1 MIKKAVFIL
10 GIGLLVL
17 LAVAGRVQTR
27 DIRAQGEPTSSENG
41 DELTPINANLDNSMT
56 PNTSFHS
63 LWSATAHDDSQGSI
77 TAALGSAFAYQ
88 GRVADDAGNPIN
100 GECDLRFG
108 LYADATGGG
117 AINEVIR
124 NNHPVADG
132 LFAVSLDFG
141 TAAFRGETRWL
152 ELAVRCPA
160 GSGNYRTLSPRH
172 ELSAVPYALSVRPG
186 ARIEGSV
193 PAGVEYEAGLRVTN
207 TSSANGIGIFGITTA
222 TSGSTIAVIG
232 NNSSPDGF
240 GVYGYSNPSGTGV
253 RGEAFAGTGVWG
265 SSVDWV
271 GTYGYSQK
279 YQGVLGQSE
288 IGAGVVGDS
297 RDWIGTYGE
306 SDNYVGVWGQSVAS
320 TGVVGLSQSG
330 IGVHG
335 RSQTGLAA
343 LFEGRTSTR
352 VLEITGGSDLAER
365 FQVSD
370 GTEAEPGT
378 IMVID
383 PDNPGHL
390 TPATT
395 AYDRK
400 VAGVVSGAGEVE
412 TGLVLHQE
420 GVLEG
425 ETVVAIAGRVYVRAE
440 AFSGPIA
447 PGDMLTT
454 SDRPGYAMVAADHER
469 AQGAVIGK
477 AMTGLE
483 SGTGLVLVLI
493 NLQ

>member
-1 MIKKAVFIL
+1 
-10 GIGLLVL
+10 
-17 LAVAGRVQTR
+17 
-27 DIRAQGEPTSSENG
+27 
-41 DELTPINANLDNSMT
+41 
-56 PNTSFHS
+56 
-63 LWSATAHDDSQGSI
+63 
-77 TAALGSAFAYQ
+77 
-88 GRVADDAGNPIN
+88 
-100 GECDLRFG
+100 
-108 LYADATGGG
+108 
-117 AINEVIR
+117 
-124 NNHPVADG
+124 
-132 LFAVSLDFG
+132 
-141 TAAFRGETRWL
+141 
-152 ELAVRCPA
+152 
-160 GSGNYRTLSPRH
+160 
-172 ELSAVPYALSVRPG
+172 
-186 ARIEGSV
+186 
-193 PAGVEYEAGLRVTN
+193 VEYEAGLRVTN